1 MTIALRD
8 YQQEALEAVLSAS
21 KDGIKRQL
29 IALPTGSGKTVVMS
43 GIAKVVNKRTLI
55 LAHRQELIDQTVDK
69 LRLVWPEISIGICM
83 AERDEIDAQVVVG
96 SVQSCCRQKRLE
108 KLKAQGFDLLMID
121 ECHHAI
127 AKSYQDIINIL
138 GFGEGTEKLLL
149 GVTATPDRNG
159 LGLIFDKVTFARSIS
174 TMISSGYLSP
184 VVGRK
189 IQTNFTLEKIR
200 TQNGD
205 FAIEE
210 LAEAVNTAE
219 RNAFI
224 VSKFKE
230 YAHEG
235 V

>member
-1 MTIALRD
+1 
-8 YQQEALEAVLSAS
+8 
-21 KDGIKRQL
+21 
-29 IALPTGSGKTVVMS
+29 
-43 GIAKVVNKRTLI
+43 
-55 LAHRQELIDQTVDK
+55 
-69 LRLVWPEISIGICM
+69 
-83 AERDEIDAQVVVG
+83 
-96 SVQSCCRQKRLE
+96 
-108 KLKAQGFDLLMID
+108 MID

-210 LAEAVNTAE
+210 LAEAVNTSE
-219 RNAFI
+219 RNTFI

-230 YAHEG
+230 YAQEESL
-235 V
+235 